1 MNVTRELADIIVGT
15 RFEDL
20 SEDVIEVARQVCLDG
35 LGVIVAGAR
44 EPLGIGRIT
53 LEYTRLVGGTPE
65 ASVIAGGLKTS
76 APNAAYANGTM
87 CHALD
92 FDNTWW
98 PLNHPTSPSLPAVLA
113 LAERN
118 RLSGRDA
125 ILALVLAFEV
135 QGRLRVASAGV
146 EAGTGFHKPGV
157 SGTMGAVTAAGKLL
171 GLDAERF
178 CMAFGIAGSRCGSLS
193 ANTGTMTKSSHSG
206 HAARMGVEAALLAS
220 LGFTACEDV
229 FGKGQFFDLF
239 YGPGTYDI
247 SLLLKDFGRPYR
259 MISPGVGFKKHP
271 SNYFTH
277 RPIDAALELRQ
288 LHRLAPE
295 DIDQVVVDFPRFD
308 YVNRPRPKT
317 GLDGKFSVQYTTT
330 IALLDGRIT
339 VESFADARRFA
350 PDVEALLPR
359 VRLNVRDDIP
369 RDFNETWAAVRVH
382 TRDGRVL
389 EARCDKPR
397 GLWGVP
403 LSREER
409 LAKFRDCVAPA
420 LPAERVE
427 EVIALVDRLA
437 ELDHIGRLMDVLR
450 EADPRPAAQTKAS
463 A

>member
-1 MNVTRELADIIVGT
+1 MNVTRELTEIIVGT

-20 SEDVIEVARQVCLDG
+20 PAEVIEVAREVCLDG

-53 LEYTRLVGGTPE
+53 LEYTRLLGGTPE
-65 ASVIAGGLKTS
+65 STVIAGRLKTS

-118 RLSGRDA
+118 RLSGRETL
-125 ILALVLAFEV
+125 LALVLAFEV
-135 QGRLRVASAGV
+135 QGRLRAASAGV
-146 EAGTGFHKPGV
+146 EAGSGFHKPGV
-157 SGTMGAVTAAGKLL
+157 SGTMGAVTAAGTLL
-171 GLDAERF
+171 GLDVERF

-206 HAARMGVEAALLAS
+206 HAARMGVEAGLLAS
-220 LGFTACEDV
+220 LGYTACEDV
-229 FGKGQFFDLF
+229 FGKGQFFELF
-239 YGPGTYDI
+239 YGAGTYDI
-247 SLLLKDFGRPYR
+247 SLFLRDFGRPYR
-259 MISPGVGFKKHP
+259 MITPGVGFKKHP

-277 RPIDAALELRQ
+277 RPIDAALELR
-288 LHRLAPE
+288 RTYGLAP
-295 DIDQVVVDFPRFD
+295 DQIDRVVVDFPRFD

-330 IALLDGRIT
+330 IALLDGRIA

-359 VRLNVRDDIP
+359 VTLNVRDDIP
-369 RDFNETWAAVRVH
+369 RDFNDTWAAVHVY
-382 TRDGRVL
+382 TRDGGVL
-389 EARCDKPR
+389 DARCDKPR

-403 LSREER
+403 LSRAER

-427 EVIALVDRLA
+427 EVIRLV
-437 ELDHIGRLMDVLR
+437 EGLDGLEDIGRLMDVLR
-450 EADPRPAAQTKAS
+450 EAGHD
-463 A
+463 